1 MMTRTVLI
9 NILLAL
15 AWGAVTG
22 SFSLLNLVFGF
33 VIAAIALWIIREQF
47 HTQAYIKKA
56 WRVTSLI
63 LVFLKDLTVSAF
75 RVAVIVLAPTRR
87 YQPGFIAFP
96 LTTDRAPE
104 IAILANMITLTPGTL
119 SVDVSDDK
127 STLFIHCIDVP
138 DTEALKRDIAEGFER
153 KIMEAMR

>member
-1 MMTRTVLI
+1 MTRTVLV
-9 NILLAL
+9 NLLLAL

-22 SFSLLNLVFGF
+22 SFTLLNLVFGF

-47 HTQAYIKKA
+47 NTSAYIKRA

-63 LVFLKDLTVSAF
+63 FVFLKDLAVSAL
-75 RVAVIVLAPTRR
+75 RVAAIVLSPTRR
-87 YQPGFIAFP
+87 YRPGFIAFP
-96 LTTDRAPE
+96 LTATRNAE
-104 IAILANMITLTPGTL
+104 IALLANMITLTPGTL

-127 STLFIHCIDVP
+127 STLFIHCFDVP
-138 DTEALKRDIAEGFER
+138 DTEALKRSIAEGFER

>member
-1 MMTRTVLI
+1 MTRTILV
-9 NILLAL
+9 NVLLAL

-47 HTQAYIKKA
+47 NTSAYIARA

-63 LVFLKDLTVSAF
+63 LVFLKDLTVSALK
-75 RVAVIVLAPTRR
+75 VAAIVLSPTRS

-96 LTTDRAPE
+96 LTTDRNAE
-104 IAILANMITLTPGTL
+104 IALLANMITLTPGTL

-138 DTEALKRDIAEGFER
+138 DPEAQKEDIAQGFER

>member
-1 MMTRTVLI
+1 MTRTVLV

-22 SFSLLNLVFGF
+22 SFTALNLLFGF
-33 VIAAIALWIIREQF
+33 IIAAIALWIIREQF
-47 HTQAYIKKA
+47 NTGAYIRRA
-56 WRVTSLI
+56 WRITSLI
-63 LVFLKDLTVSAF
+63 LVFLKDLIVSAF
-75 RVAVIVLAPTRR
+75 RVAVIVLSPTRR

-96 LTTDRAPE
+96 LTTDRNAE
-104 IAILANMITLTPGTL
+104 IALLANLITLTPGTL

>member
-1 MMTRTVLI
+1 MTRTVLI

-22 SFSLLNLVFGF
+22 SFTVLNLVFGF
-33 VIAAIALWIIREQF
+33 VVAAIALWIIREQF
-47 HTQAYIKKA
+47 NTSAYIKRA

-63 LVFLKDLTVSAF
+63 LVFLKDLTVSAL
-75 RVAVIVLAPTRR
+75 RVAAIVLSPTRS

-96 LTTDRAPE
+96 LTTDRNPE

-127 STLFIHCIDVP
+127 STLFIHCLDVP
-138 DTEALKRDIAEGFER
+138 DIEALKADIAEGFER

>member
-1 MMTRTVLI
+1 MSRTLLI

-15 AWGAVTG
+15 VWGAVTG
-22 SFSLLNLVFGF
+22 SFALLNLVFGF

-47 HTQAYIKKA
+47 DTAAYIRRAVK
-56 WRVTSLI
+56 VTGLI
-63 LVFLKDLTVSAF
+63 LTFLKELFISAF
-75 RVAVIVLAPTRR
+75 RVAVIVLKPTSS

-96 LTTDRAPE
+96 LTTDRNAE
-104 IAILANMITLTPGTL
+104 IALLANMLTLTPGTL

-127 STLFIHCIDVP
+127 TTLFIHCLDVP
-138 DTEALKRDIAEGFER
+138 DTEALKQDIAQGFER

>member
-1 MMTRTVLI
+1 MTRTVLI

-15 AWGAVTG
+15 VWGAVTG
-22 SFSLLNLVFGF
+22 SFSLLNLLFGF
-33 VIAAIALWIIREQF
+33 LIAAIALWIIREQF
-47 HTQAYIKKA
+47 HTGAYIARA
-56 WRVTSLI
+56 WRVTSLL
-63 LVFLKDLTVSAF
+63 LVFLKDLAISAL
-75 RVAVIVLAPTRR
+75 RVAAIVLSPTRS

-96 LTTDRAPE
+96 LTTDRNAE

-127 STLFIHCIDVP
+127 TTLFIHCIDVP
-138 DTEALKRDIAEGFER
+138 DTEAIKRDIAEGFER

>member
-1 MMTRTVLI
+1 MSRTLLI
-9 NILLAL
+9 NLLLAL

-22 SFSLLNLVFGF
+22 SFTLLNLAFGF
-33 VIAAIALWIIREQF
+33 VIAAVALWIIREQF
-47 HTQAYIKKA
+47 DTAVYIKRA
-56 WRVTSLI
+56 VNVTGLI
-63 LVFLKDLTVSAF
+63 LLFLKELLVSAF
-75 RVAVIVLAPTRR
+75 RVAVIVLKPTSS

-96 LTTDRAPE
+96 LSTDRNAE
-104 IAILANMITLTPGTL
+104 IALLANMITLTPGTL

-138 DTEALKRDIAEGFER
+138 DTEALKSDIAEGFER